1 MQRNEGAEKGMVAMV
16 ATFKSPGGS
25 QVFCG
30 DTNIS
35 SLVPE
40 SRARTSK

>member
-1 MQRNEGAEKGMVAMV
+1 MQRNEGAEKGMV

-30 DTNIS
+30 DTSIS